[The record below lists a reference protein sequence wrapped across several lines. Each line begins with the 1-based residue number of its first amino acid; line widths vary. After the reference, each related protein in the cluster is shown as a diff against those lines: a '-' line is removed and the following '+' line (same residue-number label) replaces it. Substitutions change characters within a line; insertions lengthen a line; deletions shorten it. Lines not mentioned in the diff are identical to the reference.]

1 MMALQT
7 RIASHAR
14 TCTRRRMF
22 SSFDARVCSVLILF
36 ILCLIV
42 HCMYN
47 NSTQIELTTHGARWY
62 HGTVQLV
69 HTAVRHATNYRNLL
83 MAITYV
89 QVRGEPGAGW
99 ARRSSSRRWRA
110 MLRCSRWH

>member
-1 MMALQT
+1 
-7 RIASHAR
+7 
-14 TCTRRRMF
+14 MF
-22 SSFDARVCSVLILF
+22 SFFDARVCFVFSPMHILV
-36 ILCLIV
+36 IGLIV
-42 HCMYN
+42 HCMVY
-47 NSTQIELTTHGARWY
+47 SITQIEPTTHGARWY

-89 QVRGEPGAGW
+89 QVRGEHGAGW